1 MDIQVFFSEA
11 VRLQASDLHLLC
23 GYPPMLRISGE
34 LYPIA
39 QTSIIQTQEMEDL
52 LFPVLTQEQ
61 RDLLL
66 TNREIDLSIQ
76 TPVGRFRVNIYYQR
90 GNLAGTF
97 RLVSTHIR
105 TLDELGLPQICHEFT
120 RLRQGFL
127 LVTGPTGHGKSTT
140 LAAMIQEI
148 NLTRSRHII
157 TVEDP
162 IEYLYPAGKSLISQR
177 EMHSDTHSWNIALRS
192 VLREDPDVV
201 LIGEMRDLETIEA
214 AITIAETGHLVFAT
228 LHTNSASQTVDRIVG
243 VFPENEQ
250 AQIRLQLSAALEG
263 ILSQRLIP
271 AIGGGRVI
279 GSEVLIATPAVRS
292 TIREGRTHLIDNV
305 MQTSAES
312 GMITMEMSLTKL
324 VKEGK
329 ISVESAMGYSIHPE
343 ELARLL
349 KSV

>member
-11 VRLQASDLHLLC
+11 VRLQASDLHLLV
-23 GYPPMLRISGE
+23 GYPPMLRIAGE

-39 QTSIIQTQEMEDL
+39 QTQIIQAQEMEDIM
-52 LFPVLTQEQ
+52 FPVLTQEQ

-90 GNLAGTF
+90 GFLAGTF

-105 TLDELGLPQICHEFT
+105 TLDELGLPLICHEFPK
-120 RLRQGFL
+120 LRQGFL

-162 IEYLYPAGKSLISQR
+162 IEYLYPVGKSIISQR

-228 LHTNSASQTVDRIVG
+228 LHTNSASQTIDRIVG

-250 AQIRLQLSAALEG
+250 SQIRLQLSAALEG
-263 ILSQRLIP
+263 IVSQRLIP
-271 AIGGGRVI
+271 AVGGGRVA
-279 GSEVLIATPAVRS
+279 STEVLIATPAVRS

-305 MQTSAES
+305 MQTSAEA
-312 GMITMEMSLTKL
+312 GMITMEMSLAKL
-324 VKEGK
+324 CKEGK
-329 ISVESAMGYSIHPE
+329 ITVESAMGYSIHPE

-349 KSV
+349 KDV